1 MKKYICVATMIF
13 LLLGC
18 TNRVDEGPEVIA
30 ELAEKIPAGLELNR
44 GNRNCELFDVAIEED
59 QLVINVWNNAA
70 QGHDC
75 PDDWLATVDTRSYF
89 VDGPRWQPVDH
100 IISVDDNLN
109 LILDSAS
116 MLEGDPVIREIP
128 EGSGITMLLAAT
140 VELGPARRIANSFD
154 IELDDSGDVP
164 LDLRQA
170 IFDQLYDDASYEITE
185 VDRVFNTFWVYKAG
199 NPVYVM
205 SDGECEYAMKYFTSS
220 ENQSLTNE
228 EIIFDLNSLF
238 EEMPEGFRY
247 EVRQFSE
254 DVHVLN
260 LDGLQHVLTDE
271 FGNSYDRLWC
281 GDSEAPYTVLN

>member
-109 LILDSAS
+109 LILDGAS
-116 MLEGDPVIREIP
+116 MLEGDPIIREIP
-128 EGSGITMLLAAT
+128 EGSGITMLLVAT
-140 VELGPARRIANSFD
+140 VELGSARRIANNFD
-154 IELDDSGDVP
+154 IELEDSGDVP
-164 LDLRQA
+164 PELQQA
-170 IFDQLYDDASYEITE
+170 LFAQFYDDASYEITE
-185 VDRVFNTFWVYKAG
+185 VDRNFNTFWVYKAG
-199 NPVYVM
+199 NPVYVL

-220 ENQSLTNE
+220 ENRLLTDE

-238 EEMPEGFRY
+238 EEMPSEYTY
-247 EVRQFSE
+247 EVREFSV
-254 DVHVLN
+254 DIHILN

-281 GDSEAPYTVLN
+281 GNNELSYTILN